1 VHVVALKD
9 VNDFLTRDE
18 MHWHNGNISNWYLKI
33 RVHCLVVLFVASFC
47 LLGKQWNAKMQLR
60 GMGQDI
66 KSGIGTG
73 GTKQN
78 HRCDVKSN
86 NRGMYPDKSFH
97 GFPPSLQE
105 LAK

>member
-1 VHVVALKD
+1 
-9 VNDFLTRDE
+9 
-18 MHWHNGNISNWYLKI
+18 
-33 RVHCLVVLFVASFC
+33 
-47 LLGKQWNAKMQLR
+47 MQLR
-60 GMGQDI
+60 GMGQNI

-73 GTKQN
+73 GTKQY

-86 NRGMYPDKSFH
+86 NRGTYPDKSFH